1 MRGCSK
7 GLIERKEGECLSDYV
22 ERVLRFVRTPVC
34 LNTLSILTGIAPH
47 RLCKIMNRLELEKRI
62 VKVTNV
68 YHSYWQ
74 ALENLLESDSKFK

>member
-7 GLIERKEGECLSDYV
+7 GLIERKEGECLYDYV
-22 ERVLRFVRTPVC
+22 ERVLRLIRAPVC

-47 RLCKIMNRLELEKRI
+47 RLCKIMNRLELEKRA

-74 ALENLLESDSKFK
+74 SVEALFESRSNAE